1 MFIKESE
8 LIKKLDKKTNIK
20 VCVSLSCHLCPD
32 VVVSAQRIAKENK
45 NIEAEMIDLANFK
58 DIKDEFKIM
67 SVPALIVN
75 NKDVYFGSKKIE
87 EILEIIK

>member
-1 MFIKESE
+1 M
-8 LIKKLDKKTNIK
+8 
-20 VCVSLSCHLCPD
+20 
-32 VVVSAQRIAKENK
+32 
-45 NIEAEMIDLANFK
+45 EAEMIDLANFK

-75 NKDVYFGSKKIE
+75 NKDVYFGSKKID

>member
-1 MFIKESE
+1 MLDE
-8 LIKKLDKKTNIK
+8 IKKLDKKTNIK

-32 VVVSAQRIAKENK
+32 VVASAQRIAKENK

>member
-1 MFIKESE
+1 MKLS
-8 LIKKLDKKTNIK
+8 LIHIF
-20 VCVSLSCHLCPD
+20 
-32 VVVSAQRIAKENK
+32 VVSAQRIAKENK